1 MAGGGGVDFVSA
13 WIAAHIAA
21 ATALGKPLLIEEFGK
36 VVAAD
41 DAATD
46 DSERNPYY
54 AAVYK
59 ARPCRPPAH
68 PPAPCGHEAARSG
81 AHADSLAM
89 V

>member
-1 MAGGGGVDFVSA
+1 MDFVSA

-41 DAATD
+41 NAATD

-59 ARPCRPPAH
+59 ARPHRPPAR
-68 PPAPCGHEAARSG
+68 PPAPRARGRSQCC
-81 AHADSLAM
+81 ACRTPCC